1 MSSLASP
8 VIILN
13 PADDV
18 GVARQKIGKGEAT
31 GYRELVAKDLIGR
44 GHKVAL
50 KAIKSGQEVHKFGQ
64 VIGVATADIEPGQH
78 IHLHNLQMIPSE
90 HEYQLGGS
98 NRDEGLLPAAER
110 RTFMGYDRGPGGVE
124 P

>member
-1 MSSLASP
+1 MSSLAAP

-31 GYRELVAKDLIGR
+31 GYDGLVAKDLIGR

-50 KAIKSGQEVHKFGQ
+50 KASMGRTQTIQ
-64 VIGVATADIEPGQH
+64 IRDGVLYGYSDPRNPDGKT
-78 IHLHNLQMIPSE
+78 
-90 HEYQLGGS
+90 LG
-98 NRDEGLLPAAER
+98 
-110 RTFMGYDRGPGGVE
+110 Y
-124 P
+124 

>member
-1 MSSLASP
+1 MAPPSVP

-31 GYRELVAKDLIGR
+31 GYNGLIAKDLIGR

-50 KAIKSGQEVHKFGQ
+50 KPIKSGQEVHKFGQ
-64 VIGVATADIEPGQH
+64 VIGVATADIEAGQH
-78 IHLHNLQMIPSE
+78 IHLHNL
-90 HEYQLGGS
+90 
-98 NRDEGLLPAAER
+98 
-110 RTFMGYDRGPGGVE
+110 
-124 P
+124 